1 LKINILILIF
11 FVSSSLWAQTSQ
23 EVDVKL
29 KTQTK
34 ETGLVK
40 QSLLFQASLNSV
52 EKLAPE
58 FQVNYLEFKKKL
70 DLKFQD
76 FFKNYKSKKLA
87 ERFGSSYAETLTSE
101 EKTQFLQTLAFKEE
115 ELYQNYSGLL
125 LAIKSQKVKNLKQD
139 PADPESWSASFELEL
154 DKTKLASIF
163 KRVMGEDSSVVSRLY
178 LYTELDNLSFQ
189 WEEMNLSEA
198 SHFIY
203 PIQTS
208 WLQWF
213 KDNLGNLF
221 DDIQVCEQKC
231 FQFYRDWSSAEA
243 TQLSIPLDYSD
254 ARLLRIH
261 LKLKKDRANPSLYE
275 SSFSWEGRVI
285 LQDINTKKIL
295 GSFTLPAENKTFK
308 NLDQKTLNSTLASYL
323 YRLPLTS
330 FLQLKNTLESN
341 KAPVKVAPIILKG
354 FRHLGDVQ
362 GYILALKSRGNLL
375 GLDVVLSSFS
385 KEEAFLTCYYKGE
398 EKSFSDLL
406 SGIKE
411 LKLSQTYNLIGDF
424 SGVHHTIKFVTE

>member
-1 LKINILILIF
+1 MKINILILIF

-23 EVDVKL
+23 EAEVKL
-29 KTQTK
+29 KTKTK
-34 ETGLVK
+34 DSELIK
-40 QSLLFQASLNSV
+40 ESLLFQASLIVV

-58 FQVNYLEFKKKL
+58 FQVNFLEFKKKL

-87 ERFGSSYAETLTSE
+87 ERFGSSYADTLTTE
-101 EKTQFLQTLAFKEE
+101 EKGLFLQTLALKEE
-115 ELYQNYSGLL
+115 ELYQNYSGFLI
-125 LAIKSQKVKNLKQD
+125 AIKSQKVKNLKQD
-139 PADPESWSASFELEL
+139 PADPESWSASYELEL
-154 DKTKLASIF
+154 DKTRLASIF

-189 WEEMNLSEA
+189 WEEMNLSES

-208 WLQWF
+208 WVQWF
-213 KDNLGNLF
+213 KDNLGTLF
-221 DDIQVCEQKC
+221 DDIQICQQKC
-231 FQFYRDWSSAEA
+231 LQFYRDWSSAEA
-243 TQLSIPLDYSD
+243 TQLSIPLEYSD
-254 ARLLRIH
+254 AQLLRIH
-261 LKLKKDRANPSLYE
+261 LKLKKELADPSLHE
-275 SSFSWEGRVI
+275 SSFSWEGRAI

-295 GSFTLPAENKTFK
+295 GSFTLPTESKTFK
-308 NLDQKTLNSTLASYL
+308 NLDQKSLNSSLASYL
-323 YRLPLTS
+323 YRLPLTA
-330 FLQLKNTLESN
+330 FLQFKNTLNSN
-341 KAPVKVAPIILKG
+341 KAPAKVVPIILKG

-362 GYILALKSRGNLL
+362 GYITALKNRGNLL

-385 KEEAFLTCYYKGE
+385 KDEAFLTCYFRGE

-406 SGIKE
+406 SDIKE